1 MPSGT
6 MSSHRPRFIYI
17 SAGKNHLLALTSSG
31 RTFTHPMNKSANT
44 HGQLGLRKFDI
55 PAPSSLASPRV
66 PVELVP
72 RAVAD
77 PFAKASP
84 FSRPPM
90 SSAPP
95 ATSSNLDEIDDQHI
109 RFSDSL
115 FEIPSLKGVKV
126 SQIAAGGRS
135 SFVVTD
141 SGRVLGWG
149 ANEFG

>member
-1 MPSGT
+1 
-6 MSSHRPRFIYI
+6 
-17 SAGKNHLLALTSSG
+17 
-31 RTFTHPMNKSANT
+31 MNKSANT

>member
-1 MPSGT
+1 MD
-6 MSSHRPRFIYI
+6 SHRTRFVSI
-17 SAGKNHLLALTSSG
+17 SAGQNHLLALTSSG
-31 RTFTHPMNKSANT
+31 RTFTHPVNKNANT

-55 PAPSSLASPRV
+55 PAPPSSITSPRLA
-66 PVELVP
+66 VELVP

-77 PFAKASP
+77 PFVKASP
-84 FSRPPM
+84 FSRVSL
-90 SSAPP
+90 SSTSP
-95 ATSSNLDEIDDQHI
+95 ATSSNLDGVDDQKI

-115 FEIPSLKGVKV
+115 FEIPALTGVKV

-135 SFVVTD
+135 SFAMTD

>member
-1 MPSGT
+1 MLSKT
-6 MSSHRPRFIYI
+6 MGSHKHRFTSI

-31 RTFTHPMNKSANT
+31 RTFTHPINKNANT

-55 PAPSSLASPRV
+55 PAPSSIASPRV

-72 RAVAD
+72 KAVAD
-77 PFAKASP
+77 PFAKSSP
-84 FSRPPM
+84 FSRAPM
-90 SSAPP
+90 SSAHPD
-95 ATSSNLDEIDDQHI
+95 TSNDLNIIDDQHI

-115 FEIPSLKGVKV
+115 FEIPSLKDIKV
-126 SQIAAGGRS
+126 SQIATGGRS
-135 SFVVTD
+135 SFVMTD